1 MNELQE
7 RIDDLNTLIEQINDK
22 ERDYLD
28 RWSDVEKSA
37 TIIQSLISMIKLDVL
52 ELLVKYK
59 FDMKNLDLAME
70 EHHLSSNAKYLFDP
84 DIINE
89 GKTMRTDSNME
100 NIKFLLDSMELNE
113 TYMDDPRHYVPVFEK
128 IVLGL
133 KPIVKSKDVNPQDFA
148 VRLDIV
154 LY

>member
-70 EHHLSSNAKYLFDP
+70 EHHLSSNTKYLFDP

-89 GKTMRTDSNME
+89 GESNE
-100 NIKFLLDSMELNE
+100 D
-113 TYMDDPRHYVPVFEK
+113 R
-128 IVLGL
+128 
-133 KPIVKSKDVNPQDFA
+133 
-148 VRLDIV
+148 
-154 LY
+154 

>member
-1 MNELQE
+1 MYNEWIDFGFTLWIVLMFLVGMPMLLEWLWLFYKTIIGKENHE
-7 RIDDLNTLIEQINDK
+7 RTTGKDDDLNTLIEQINDK

-70 EHHLSSNAKYLFDP
+70 EHHLSSNTKYLFDP

-89 GKTMRTDSNME
+89 GESNE
-100 NIKFLLDSMELNE
+100 D
-113 TYMDDPRHYVPVFEK
+113 R
-128 IVLGL
+128 
-133 KPIVKSKDVNPQDFA
+133 
-148 VRLDIV
+148 
-154 LY
+154 

>member
-37 TIIQSLISMIKLDVL
+37 TIIQSLISIIKLDVL
-52 ELLVKYK
+52 ELVVKYK

-70 EHHLSSNAKYLFDP
+70 EHHLSSNTKYLFDP
-84 DIINE
+84 DITNE
-89 GKTMRTDSNME
+89 GGNDEDR
-100 NIKFLLDSMELNE
+100 
-113 TYMDDPRHYVPVFEK
+113 
-128 IVLGL
+128 
-133 KPIVKSKDVNPQDFA
+133 
-148 VRLDIV
+148 
-154 LY
+154 

>member
-37 TIIQSLISMIKLDVL
+37 TIIQSLISIIKLDVL

-70 EHHLSSNAKYLFDP
+70 EHHLSSNTKYLFDP
-84 DIINE
+84 NITNE
-89 GKTMRTDSNME
+89 GKNNDS
-100 NIKFLLDSMELNE
+100 
-113 TYMDDPRHYVPVFEK
+113 
-128 IVLGL
+128 
-133 KPIVKSKDVNPQDFA
+133 
-148 VRLDIV
+148 
-154 LY
+154 

>member
-7 RIDDLNTLIEQINDK
+7 RIDDLNVLIKQINDK

-28 RWSDVEKSA
+28 RWSDVDKSA

-52 ELLVKYK
+52 ELVVKYK

-84 DIINE
+84 DITNE
-89 GKTMRTDSNME
+89 GE
-100 NIKFLLDSMELNE
+100 NNE
-113 TYMDDPRHYVPVFEK
+113 SR
-128 IVLGL
+128 
-133 KPIVKSKDVNPQDFA
+133 
-148 VRLDIV
+148 
-154 LY
+154 

>member
-70 EHHLSSNAKYLFDP
+70 EHHLSSNAKCLFDP

-89 GKTMRTDSNME
+89 GKNNDS
-100 NIKFLLDSMELNE
+100 
-113 TYMDDPRHYVPVFEK
+113 
-128 IVLGL
+128 
-133 KPIVKSKDVNPQDFA
+133 
-148 VRLDIV
+148 
-154 LY
+154 

>member
-37 TIIQSLISMIKLDVL
+37 TIIQSLISMIKLDLL

-70 EHHLSSNAKYLFDP
+70 EHHLSSNTKYLFDP

-89 GKTMRTDSNME
+89 GESNE
-100 NIKFLLDSMELNE
+100 D
-113 TYMDDPRHYVPVFEK
+113 R
-128 IVLGL
+128 
-133 KPIVKSKDVNPQDFA
+133 
-148 VRLDIV
+148 
-154 LY
+154 

>member
-84 DIINE
+84 NIINE
-89 GKTMRTDSNME
+89 GK
-100 NIKFLLDSMELNE
+100 KNE
-113 TYMDDPRHYVPVFEK
+113 DR
-128 IVLGL
+128 
-133 KPIVKSKDVNPQDFA
+133 
-148 VRLDIV
+148 
-154 LY
+154 